1 MILYVIAFN
10 LFNPFVIGLF
20 LFFVPYSLRYILPT
34 YSHPQ
39 FLIYFIGFILLFIT
53 IIIVGLYL
61 RSLIEFSTIYVF
73 LPIILVLFLYLNS
86 LFANVTFESISNLV
100 FNLLSK
106 GSIWFIIIEVIA
118 LITFIY
124 ICSHSLKR
132 NLYGIYQNES
142 FNIFNLNF
150 FILNPYRSDLNYY
163 VLLEIKLIIRNKRT
177 RGFLLLA
184 LIMLVLFYNVLPQN
198 NEGFYFTFIVYILL
212 SGIFGYIFS
221 QYMFSW
227 ESSFFDF
234 ILSKK
239 FDLRKYLKAKY
250 LIYLTLGVMVF
261 IVFIPILKPSIKNIH
276 LFFSAILYN
285 SSLGYFISF
294 FLATHN
300 KDRID
305 LSRNIFFNLQ
315 GINSMQ
321 VLGLL
326 LVLLI
331 PSLILFLLSFVINM
345 TQSLLILNLLCFIAI
360 INQKKGWD
368 IIIYQL
374 LKRKYINME
383 GYRK

>member
-1 MILYVIAFN
+1 
-10 LFNPFVIGLF
+10 
-20 LFFVPYSLRYILPT
+20 
-34 YSHPQ
+34 
-39 FLIYFIGFILLFIT
+39 
-53 IIIVGLYL
+53 
-61 RSLIEFSTIYVF
+61 
-73 LPIILVLFLYLNS
+73 
-86 LFANVTFESISNLV
+86 
-100 FNLLSK
+100 
-106 GSIWFIIIEVIA
+106 
-118 LITFIY
+118 
-124 ICSHSLKR
+124 
-132 NLYGIYQNES
+132 
-142 FNIFNLNF
+142 
-150 FILNPYRSDLNYY
+150 
-163 VLLEIKLIIRNKRT
+163 
-177 RGFLLLA
+177 
-184 LIMLVLFYNVLPQN
+184 
-198 NEGFYFTFIVYILL
+198 
-212 SGIFGYIFS
+212 
-221 QYMFSW
+221 MFSW